1 MDFDVD
7 AISAKPLSVQL
18 KGKLYEVPPMPL
30 LEYITSDK
38 VLEQYQNM
46 VLVGRDSKGKKATL
60 KQQADATKNMVVKY
74 SKDVIPKG
82 VLDKLT
88 VRQIERLLERLIE
101 FQGSSADGDAG
112 KNGVGGA
119 GA

>member
-18 KGKLYEVPPMPL
+18 KGKLYEVPPMAL

-38 VLEQYQNM
+38 VLEQYRNA
-46 VLVGRDSKGKKATL
+46 VLGGKGSL

-74 SKDVIPKG
+74 SRDVIPKG

-88 VRQIERLLERLIE
+88 VRQLGSLLERLIE

-112 KNGVGGA
+112 KNGSGGA
-119 GA
+119 GG

>member
-1 MDFDVD
+1 
-7 AISAKPLSVQL
+7 
-18 KGKLYEVPPMPL
+18 MPL

-38 VLEQYQNM
+38 VLEQYRNT
-46 VLVGRDSKGKKATL
+46 VLGGKGSL

-74 SKDVIPKG
+74 SKNVIPKG
-82 VLDKLT
+82 VLDALT
-88 VRQIERLLERLIE
+88 VRQLDRLLERLVE

-119 GA
+119 GG